1 VNSAQQYHYAV
12 HKLIIINTIL
22 PIAYARACA
31 QFDYRNGNL
40 RRKYDGIKYSVQRL
54 EDIRFQLSL
63 LSDSVF
69 STGASSSS
77 SGSANGTHGD
87 TTTAAPAPAPAAAAS
102 DGSNSG
108 KAFELMGDRL
118 LSDEFSAVREDM
130 DAAYDR

>member
-12 HKLIIINTIL
+12 HKLSIINTIL
-22 PIAYARACA
+22 PIAYARAYA

-69 STGASSSS
+69 SGTSSGSSS
-77 SGSANGTHGD
+77 SGSANGTNGD
-87 TTTAAPAPAPAAAAS
+87 TNAAAVDAS
-102 DGSNSG
+102 GGSSS

-118 LSDEFSAVREDM
+118 LSDEFTAVRDAM